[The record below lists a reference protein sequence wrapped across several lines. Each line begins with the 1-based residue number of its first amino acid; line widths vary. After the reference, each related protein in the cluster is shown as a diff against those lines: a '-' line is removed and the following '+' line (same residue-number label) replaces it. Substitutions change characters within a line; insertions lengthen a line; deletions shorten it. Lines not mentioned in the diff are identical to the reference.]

1 MILSEISD
9 IRAATEE
16 VNRSRA
22 AAEKQSKTLTASLTE
37 LNKKIEAAS
46 LTLAD
51 IENYKRKME
60 AENGDLLLQL
70 QDLEISANLLS
81 TNNKSL
87 GSALEEQKQV
97 CDDEAKE
104 RSGLL
109 SKYRNLEL
117 EQAGLQEQLSEETI
131 SREDVVRQAAAAG
144 EQILDCRRKYE
155 ESQARAEE
163 MEMAKLK
170 LQARLS
176 EAEATMENLHNK
188 LYQLEKK
195 KTKTQTELD
204 EVTTR
209 LDQAAALNSALEKKA
224 KQFDRI
230 VAEWKHRVESL
241 SLELDTSQN
250 ETRNVSS
257 ELFRMK
263 NAYDE
268 AVLMLDDVRKENKNL
283 SAEIKD
289 LMDQITEG
297 GRTIHEIDKI
307 RQRLQTEKLELESAL
322 SEAEGALEQEENK
335 VVRLQL
341 ELGQVKEEI
350 ERKMAEKDEEF
361 QCSKKQMTKALEG
374 LQMSLEAECKAKAE
388 ALRIKRKLEADVR

>member
-22 AAEKQSKTLTASLTE
+22 AAEKQSKTLTASLSE

-209 LDQAAALNSALEKKA
+209 LDQATALNSALEKKA

-361 QCSKKQMTKALEG
+361 QCSKKQMAKALEG